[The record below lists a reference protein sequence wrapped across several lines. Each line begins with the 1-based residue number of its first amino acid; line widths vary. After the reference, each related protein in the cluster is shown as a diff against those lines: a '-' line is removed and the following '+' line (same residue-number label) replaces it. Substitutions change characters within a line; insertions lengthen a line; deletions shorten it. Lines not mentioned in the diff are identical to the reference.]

1 MNSFPSALPTFSAIG
16 IGTFLLLLVINFH
29 LIASNEFGPED
40 SVGRGK
46 TAENNESFALLR
58 RPNYFAKKLIVSM
71 DAFSDTDSEDE
82 TKQRTAHFELSDS
95 EEEFKGWQERQ
106 REKKLEKMEKEN
118 AEKKKKENAE
128 KEKTGEKAAKRE
140 SAGKKRQRMSF
151 PLLLGSETLQ
161 TTDLSQC
168 VPGTAHTF
176 HSLVA
181 SLRDQCDEF
190 ATIEAQSNA
199 IESVEA
205 NPIDGQGLMSSIHRV
220 AFRFVDGRQ
229 FVAIL
234 KVASTVKLER
244 LNPIED
250 AARKGREEEAE
261 GKGRDEEAE
270 GKWRDEEAEGKGRD
284 KEAEGKGRDEEAEGK
299 GRDEEAEGKGRDE
312 EAEGKGRDE
321 EAEGKGRDKE
331 AEGKGRDE
339 EAEGKGRDKEAEGKG
354 RDEEAEGKGR
364 DEEAEGKVV
373 EIGWDTE
380 KMRSFLFEMC
390 DLEERFFKLIVPL
403 FPRHL
408 LQILPIPFAVHP
420 IPSNQQM
427 EQGFLLMEDLSVK
440 GVQPNFYEGL
450 TAGQVESTIVQLA
463 KLHAF
468 TLTFPRHLLL
478 RFRVNEYGRM
488 DEMEDQLAQRVLSLD
503 SPFFKRHQKTLRAF
517 ISKHNK
523 LKTDVHER
531 YGIRPVLCHG
541 DLWSNNLFFNRL
553 DNGEPGDQLSSII
566 DWQTCHAS
574 TGLNDVIR
582 IIFSSVNAPLRRER
596 MNDWLDLYFDT
607 AERESHALNI
617 VPPVEFPKQLRKDL
631 FEEQRH
637 FELTFVFL
645 CFPTLFPQ
653 AQSEIQRRNLMER
666 METLFEESRGQY
678 ENIGG

>member
-1 MNSFPSALPTFSAIG
+1 
-16 IGTFLLLLVINFH
+16 
-29 LIASNEFGPED
+29 
-40 SVGRGK
+40 
-46 TAENNESFALLR
+46 
-58 RPNYFAKKLIVSM
+58 
-71 DAFSDTDSEDE
+71 
-82 TKQRTAHFELSDS
+82 
-95 EEEFKGWQERQ
+95 
-106 REKKLEKMEKEN
+106 
-118 AEKKKKENAE
+118 
-128 KEKTGEKAAKRE
+128 
-140 SAGKKRQRMSF
+140 MSF

-181 SLRDQCDEF
+181 SLRVQCDEF
-190 ATIEAQSNA
+190 ATIEAQSDA

-250 AARKGREEEAE
+250 AARKGR
-261 GKGRDEEAE
+261 
-270 GKWRDEEAEGKGRD
+270 
-284 KEAEGKGRDEEAEGK
+284 
-299 GRDEEAEGKGRDE
+299 
-312 EAEGKGRDE
+312 
-321 EAEGKGRDKE
+321 
-331 AEGKGRDE
+331 
-339 EAEGKGRDKEAEGKG
+339 
-354 RDEEAEGKGR
+354 

-408 LQILPIPFAVHP
+408 LPILPIPFAVRP
-420 IPSNQQM
+420 IPNNQHL
-427 EQGFLLMEDLSVK
+427 EHGFLLMEDLSVK

-450 TAGQVESTIVQLA
+450 TAGQVESTIVHLA

-468 TLTFPRHLLL
+468 TLTLPHHLLL

-488 DEMEDQLAQRVLSLD
+488 DGMEDQLAQRVLGLD

-553 DNGEPGDQLSSII
+553 GNGDPGDQLSSII

-607 AERESHALNI
+607 AERESHELNI

-653 AQSEIQRRNLMER
+653 AQNDSQRRNLMER
-666 METLFEESRGQY
+666 METLFEESREQY